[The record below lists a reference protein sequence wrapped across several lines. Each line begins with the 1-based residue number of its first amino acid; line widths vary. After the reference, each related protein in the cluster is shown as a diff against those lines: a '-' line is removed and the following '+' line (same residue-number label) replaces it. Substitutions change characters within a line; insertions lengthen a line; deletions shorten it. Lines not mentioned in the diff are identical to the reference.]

1 MVTQVFSL
9 QYPDEALECIAAGID
24 QIGILLGDES
34 CPACVTL
41 EQAREVFKAV
51 DHRAVK
57 VAIIM
62 VRDEERII
70 DIAKEIRPDIVHLCD
85 EIVFATKPF
94 ADRLKAAVP
103 GIKLMQGVPVD
114 GPESVALAKSY
125 EGIVDF
131 IMTDTS
137 CSYGIGA
144 SGKTHDW
151 EIDRRIVEE
160 VNIPVVMAGGLGP
173 DNVADAIY
181 KVRPYAVDSLTRTS
195 VVENGKV
202 IRKDIEKVRAFV
214 KNARLAAMD
223 ITK

>member
-24 QIGILLGDES
+24 QIGLLLGDES

-41 EQAREVFKAV
+41 EQAKEVFKAV
-51 DHRAVK
+51 GHRAVK

-70 DIAKEIRPDIVHLCD
+70 DIAKELRPDIVHLCD

-94 ADRLKAAVP
+94 ATRLKAAVP

-125 EGIVDF
+125 EGIADF

-144 SGKTHDW
+144 SGKAHDW

-181 KVRPYAVDSLTRTS
+181 EVRPYAVDSLTRTS

>member
-9 QYPDEALECIAAGID
+9 QYPDEALACIAAGID
-24 QIGILLGDES
+24 QIGLLIGDES
-34 CPACVTL
+34 CPACVTA
-41 EQAREVFKAV
+41 EQAKAVFKAV
-51 DHRAVK
+51 GHRAVK
-57 VAIIM
+57 VAILM
-62 VRDEERII
+62 VRDEDKII
-70 DIAKEIRPDIVHLCD
+70 ELAKDLRPDIVHLCD
-85 EIVFATKPF
+85 EVVFATKPF

-125 EGIVDF
+125 EGIADF
-131 IMTDTS
+131 IMTDTN

-173 DNVADAIY
+173 DNVAEAIY

-195 VVENGKV
+195 IVENGRV
-202 IRKDIEKVRAFV
+202 IRKDPEKVREFV
-214 KNARLAAMD
+214 KNACAAAMD